1 MPEQFLLPGFM
12 PWLPPTDRLFFAI
25 MPPADIAA
33 KIAGRAKLL
42 REQLGL
48 KSRPH
53 VAGRLHIT
61 VAFLGDYVGL
71 PPQLVTSAM
80 AAAEQID
87 AAQFEVSFDRVASFG
102 SWRGKR
108 PNPVV
113 LLAAPGADAIQPF
126 RQILVAALSG
136 AGLAR
141 PEPSFTPHMTLLY
154 DSQTVPATAVE
165 PVGWPVREFVLI
177 HSTLGKTRYTVLGR
191 WALRE
196 VESMQHEAAAV
207 ASDQSGMRA

>member
-1 MPEQFLLPGFM
+1 MPEQFLLPGFT

-25 MPPADIAA
+25 MPPAGIAA
-33 KIAGRAKLL
+33 EIAGRAKLL
-42 REQLGL
+42 REQFGL

-61 VAFLGDYVGL
+61 LAFLGDHVGL
-71 PPQLVTSAM
+71 PPQLVPSAM
-80 AAAEQID
+80 AAAEQVD
-87 AAQFEVSFDRVASFG
+87 AAQFEVSLDRIAPFG
-102 SWRGKR
+102 GWRGKR

-113 LLAAPGADAIQPF
+113 LLGAPGADAIQPF
-126 RQILVAALSG
+126 RQTLVAALSG

-141 PEPSFTPHMTLLY
+141 PEPAFTPHMTLLY
-154 DSQTVPATAVE
+154 DRQPVPVTAVE
-165 PVGWPVREFVLI
+165 PISWPVREFVLI

-196 VESMQHEAAAV
+196 VESMQHE
-207 ASDQSGMRA
+207 S